1 MIKDSF
7 GYIRTRARFLKWK
20 MQYDEFVASQS
31 SHDDK
36 EWRDRKSCMEYDL
49 EQLKDELQDYE
60 DLAQNKLELPLLESI
75 DDIGTALVRRK
86 ISGGWTTEEIAE
98 RTGIE
103 HALVVDYNVRDY
115 RTAPLE
121 HIIKIRDL
129 FRDNNPLNHFDY
141 YQEAISEAAELSKDA
156 N

>member
-1 MIKDSF
+1 VIKDSF
-7 GYIRTRARFLKWK
+7 GYVQTKARLLKWK
-20 MQYDEFVASQS
+20 AQYDDFVASQPS
-31 SHDDK
+31 QNDK

-49 EQLKDELQDYE
+49 DRLKDELQDYE
-60 DLAQNKLELPLLESI
+60 DLAKNKLELPSLESI

-103 HALVVDYNVRDY
+103 HAVVVDYNVRDY

-129 FRDNNPLNHFDY
+129 LRDNNPLNHFDY
-141 YQEAISEAAELSKDA
+141 YQEAISETAEWSDDA